1 MESELRSKAR
11 SSVIQINYAAFS
23 MLKSQG
29 TYEEIQKRAG
39 FQEPNI
45 KGDLMALE
53 ELFVPNLPQMYR
65 ATAQLLR
72 NCPSMEVNPHEDTP
86 TALQLSRQFQVCH
99 KLSIRSDAESKK
111 TAVMRFLRTAK
122 TRLIRTCRLHLGVDE
137 EGRPIP

>member
-1 MESELRSKAR
+1 MKDSQMESELRSKAR

-53 ELFVPNLPQMYR
+53 ELFVPNLPQMYWGDP
-65 ATAQLLR
+65 LR
-72 NCPSMEVNPHEDTP
+72 W
-86 TALQLSRQFQVCH
+86 H
-99 KLSIRSDAESKK
+99 KLFGHSFRFPKGVLASPSRRRGLGKGTAFESLSPV
-111 TAVMRFLRTAK
+111 AL
-122 TRLIRTCRLHLGVDE
+122 
-137 EGRPIP
+137 